1 MSEAEQFS
9 WISVASSRR
18 ESTIFR
24 AQDRT
29 TIARISSGWLLRF
42 NHFHGSSSSLTSQAM
57 VFVPDPAH
65 AWQPEAKTHGWERL
79 SMQVNSNYG
88 DTTERLEVWRGSV
101 FKNCFF
107 NGKGEMHIS
116 LVFVPEMAG
125 SGDVPVEMVKAN
137 WVAARVV

>member
-9 WISVASSRR
+9 WMSLASCSG
-18 ESTIFR
+18 ENTIIR
-24 AQDRT
+24 ARDRT

-57 VFVPDPAH
+57 VFVPDPTH
-65 AWQPEAKTHGWERL
+65 AWQPEAKAHGWELL
-79 SMQVNSNYG
+79 SRQVNSNCG
-88 DTTERLEVWRGSV
+88 DTTERLAVWRGSV

-116 LVFVPEMAG
+116 LVFVPEVTG
-125 SGDVPVEMVKAN
+125 SGKGPVEVVKAY
-137 WVAARVV
+137 